1 MLEILIKTNM
11 KTLLKTLKFHNPILY
26 YAGLAN
32 LLIALALLLLMPFW
46 ETKVLGIN
54 SLIKPVKFSIS
65 IWIYSWTFAF
75 ILHDFINKKTVKRFS
90 ITASIIMGIEQLII
104 IVQAFRGKQSHFNQD
119 SWPDAIAYM
128 IMGILIGTITIYTLI
143 VSIIYIRQKT
153 NIYTGFQ
160 KQSIEIG
167 LIFFVFFSFYGGY
180 MSGINKHTVGGL
192 DGSDGIAFLNWSR
205 LFGDLRIAH
214 FFGLHSLQIIPLFA
228 FFIESKL
235 NRNTVKAYLYIFAS
249 LYLILVLGIMIQAIN
264 GKPLV

>member
-1 MLEILIKTNM
+1 MNTILKN
-11 KTLLKTLKFHNPILY
+11 LKAKNPILY
-26 YAGLAN
+26 YAGWAN
-32 LLIALALLLLMPFW
+32 LLAALALLLLMPFW

-54 SLIKPVKFSIS
+54 SLIKPIKFCIS

-90 ITASIIMGIEQLII
+90 ITAGVIMGIEQLII
-104 IVQAFRGKQSHFNQD
+104 IVQALRGKQSHFNQD

-128 IMGILIGTITIYTLI
+128 IMGILISTITIYTLI
-143 VSIIYIRQKT
+143 VSIKYIRQAT
-153 NIYTGFQ
+153 NIYSAFQ
-160 KQSIEIG
+160 KRAIEIG

-180 MSGINKHTVGGL
+180 MSGVNTHTVGGL
-192 DGSDGIAFLNWSR
+192 DGSEGILFLNWSK

-228 FFIESKL
+228 YFIESKL
-235 NRNTVKAYLYIFAS
+235 SENKTKTYLYIFATV
-249 LYLILVLGIMIQAIN
+249 YLALVLGIMIQAIN